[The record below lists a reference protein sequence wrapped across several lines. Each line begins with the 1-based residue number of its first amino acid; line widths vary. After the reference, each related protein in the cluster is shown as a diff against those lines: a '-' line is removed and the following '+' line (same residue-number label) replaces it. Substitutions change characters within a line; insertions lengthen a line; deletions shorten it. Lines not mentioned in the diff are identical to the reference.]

1 MWKHIA
7 VMLDIIAVLE
17 LNHVYIYIHN
27 IYISLHTLVY
37 TYVPNLYIYKCIHI
51 QSLYSKFQPRS
62 NLRLVMLVLQNQ
74 AVNRR
79 DVGADTYPI

>member
-1 MWKHIA
+1 
-7 VMLDIIAVLE
+7 MLDIIAVLE

-27 IYISLHTLVY
+27 IYISLSPHICLHIRAQSI
-37 TYVPNLYIYKCIHI
+37 YIYI
-51 QSLYSKFQPRS
+51 QMYTNIITSKFQPRS
-62 NLRLVMLVLQNQ
+62 NLRLVMLVLQDQ